1 NILTRNTDSANEIVE
16 NVKKHQIR
24 INQIKSVIKST
35 LDGSIQQIKGELK
48 LEIDRYFDI
57 RSGNVIR
64 DIAEFIKSYSIP
76 YQQYEDDIKTSGFSN
91 TLYMIFQ
98 EFKQAF
104 DTFMAETINPEV
116 IRFVR
121 KQEARIHEYLESI
134 AGPFDVMVQD
144 SIDTYNGM
152 MGKLGINRSNEN
164 IKKIDLPDI
173 GTIKSITGL
182 TLPSV
187 AAYMRYTAK
196 MKTEATMR
204 LGLYKVVNIFKRLL
218 KKPIQEK
225 NEGEMLALRDGVL
238 RVKSEME
245 KSVISHFKDY
255 QENIKFQYIY
265 KLVEAESNS
274 LYETLLDRFQVYGA
288 DLSSIVDL
296 INNKMIDK
304 EQTSEMMKIM
314 AFNCSEMGKKI
325 NGLREKIETIDSV
338 DKHSAIQK
346 IPGDDPSPILTDK
359 DTV

>member
-1 NILTRNTDSANEIVE
+1 
-16 NVKKHQIR
+16 
-24 INQIKSVIKST
+24 
-35 LDGSIQQIKGELK
+35 
-48 LEIDRYFDI
+48 
-57 RSGNVIR
+57 
-64 DIAEFIKSYSIP
+64 
-76 YQQYEDDIKTSGFSN
+76 
-91 TLYMIFQ
+91 
-98 EFKQAF
+98 
-104 DTFMAETINPEV
+104 
-116 IRFVR
+116 
-121 KQEARIHEYLESI
+121 
-134 AGPFDVMVQD
+134 
-144 SIDTYNGM
+144 
-152 MGKLGINRSNEN
+152 
-164 IKKIDLPDI
+164 
-173 GTIKSITGL
+173 
-182 TLPSV
+182 V